1 MVKTCFKK
9 ESCEKYKSTLPNL
22 IDRPALPILPH
33 LTTLPSTALKQK
45 YLVTSVI
52 CMNNDTN
59 KSAICHHKLAKWE
72 LVNILEELKVET
84 EKNYGH
90 WWCTK
95 QYERKKR
102 QKKVNTQF
110 RYYVHVIIPARAQMC
125 WTFIISYEPLPEL
138 EIKIIKGVNK

>member
-1 MVKTCFKK
+1 MWKIRID
-9 ESCEKYKSTLPNL
+9 LPQPNWSP
-22 IDRPALPILPH
+22 RPARFA
-33 LTTLPSTALKQK
+33 TSNTLPSTALKQK

-110 RYYVHVIIPARAQMC
+110 RYYVHVIIPTRAQIDIC
-125 WTFIISYEPLPEL
+125 WVV
-138 EIKIIKGVNK
+138 IKILIWLIKIK